1 MRTDLHLR
9 WLRLKRHLLTC
20 ADLEAR
26 RTNRRA
32 SRLLENALDAGVM
45 PVPVRLCRRPTAL
58 AA

>member
-1 MRTDLHLR
+1 MRSDLHLR

-20 ADLEAR
+20 ADLEAG

-32 SRLLENALDAGVM
+32 RRRHAG
-45 PVPVRLCRRPTAL
+45 PVAFLVCLCRPATL